1 MNSRQITNSLSGC
14 IRLGLMVFAGAVC
27 FPANRSLAVSPPEQA
42 LKAPAPAFEVRVVR
56 DVTYRDLCPGED
68 AHRNKNKL
76 DLYVPKGKKDFPVLF
91 FVHGG
96 AWTIGDKEHFGIYS
110 VLGMY
115 WARHGVGVVLP
126 NYRLSPDVRHPEHIK
141 DVARA
146 FAWTHKNIQQ
156 YGGNPAQ
163 IFVSGHSAGGHLAAL
178 LATDE
183 TYLKAEGLTLAAIR
197 GAIPI
202 SGIYHIPESLAEAG
216 VALHVTEKD
225 VNSWRIKSKL
235 NILNAV
241 FGADAESRHAAS
253 PLAHVHAGLP
263 PFLIIHADKDLLA
276 LPEMACELAAALKKN
291 HCQAESLEVK
301 HRSHM
306 TVLLKASRDDDPV
319 SQAMRAFIDRLALPA
334 QAPGKP

>member
-1 MNSRQITNSLSGC
+1 MNSRQITSLLSGC
-14 IRLGLMVFAGAVC
+14 IRLGLVVLAGAVC
-27 FPANRSLAVSPPEQA
+27 FPANRSLAVSPPEQVR
-42 LKAPAPAFEVRVVR
+42 KAPAFEVRVVR
-56 DVTYRDLCPGED
+56 DVTYRDLSPAED

-76 DLYVPKGKKDFPVLF
+76 DLYLPKRKKDFPVLF

-110 VLGMY
+110 ALGMY

-126 NYRLSPDVRHPEHIK
+126 NYRLSPDVKHPEHMK

-146 FAWTHKNIQQ
+146 FAWTYRNIPH

-197 GAIPI
+197 GAMPI

-241 FGADAESRHAAS
+241 FGADAEARRAAS
-253 PLAHVHAGLP
+253 PLTHVHAGLP
-263 PFLIIHADKDLLA
+263 PFLVIYADRDLLTLA
-276 LPEMACELAAALKKN
+276 EMACEFTGALNKN

-306 TVLLKASRDDDPV
+306 SVLLKASRDDDPV
-319 SQAMRAFIDRLALPA
+319 SQAMRAFIDRLAPAA
-334 QAPGKP
+334 QAAIKP